1 MMPSPTARGQV
12 LISASFDT
20 GTTTNGA
27 DQKDLNSM
35 IQALKMSRQ
44 ALSKYN
50 NDVVLNLLPGSP
62 FKEFFPGPE
71 VQSDEELGDYIKNRA
86 WGHHASCTNPI
97 GADNDPNAVL
107 DSKFRV
113 RGVSGLRVVDAS
125 SFPKIPGVFIT
136 APILV
141 MSEKAAD
148 TILNGN

>member
-1 MMPSPTARGQV
+1 MV
-12 LISASFDT
+12 
-20 GTTTNGA
+20 
-27 DQKDLNSM
+27 
-35 IQALKMSRQ
+35 QALKMSRE
-44 ALSKYN
+44 ALQKYN
-50 NDVVLNLLPGSP
+50 DDLILKLLPGSP

-71 VQSDEELGDYIKNRA
+71 VQSDEELGQYIKDRA

-97 GADNDPNAVL
+97 GADNDKMAVL

-113 RGVSGLRVVDAS
+113 RGTQGLRVVDAS

-148 TILNGN
+148 TILNDN

>member
-1 MMPSPTARGQV
+1 
-12 LISASFDT
+12 
-20 GTTTNGA
+20 
-27 DQKDLNSM
+27 M

-44 ALSKYN
+44 ALAKYN
-50 NDVVLNLLPGSP
+50 DDLVLNLLPGSN
-62 FKEFFPGPE
+62 FTEFFPGPE
-71 VQSDEELGDYIKNRA
+71 VQTDEELGQYIKNRA

-97 GADNDPNAVL
+97 GADSDPHAVL

-113 RGVSGLRVVDAS
+113 RGTQGLRVVDAS

-148 TILNGN
+148 IILNDS

>member
-1 MMPSPTARGQV
+1 MV
-12 LISASFDT
+12 
-20 GTTTNGA
+20 
-27 DQKDLNSM
+27 
-35 IQALKMSRQ
+35 QALKMSRK
-44 ALSKYN
+44 ALARYN
-50 NDVVLNLLPGSP
+50 QDLVLNLLPGSP
-62 FKEFFPGPE
+62 FKEFFPGPD
-71 VQSDEELGDYIKNRA
+71 VQTDAQLGEYIKNRA

-97 GADNDPNAVL
+97 GADGDKMAVL

-148 TILNGN
+148 VILNG